1 MTRITIAEVHSHVGE
16 QVVLAGWLYNLRR
29 SGKLCF
35 PIMRDG
41 SGFIQ
46 CVAGRAELG
55 DEMFDLI
62 SNLTQES
69 SMILRGEARAE
80 PRAPGGYEID
90 VKSVEII
97 RRTPESDPYPIT
109 PKEHGID
116 FLLDHR
122 HLWLRSRRQHAA
134 LRVRHEII
142 RVVRDYLD
150 SNGFTLIDTPVLTT
164 VVNDPNTAF
173 TTQFF
178 DEGKAF
184 LTQTGQM
191 YNEAAAA
198 AFGKVYS
205 FGPVFNAVRPQTRRH
220 LAESWMAEPEMEF
233 ANLDDAMNLAE
244 AVVTAVVHRVLENRQ
259 EELKILER
267 DVSALEA
274 LHGRFHFPYITY
286 TDSVK
291 LLQTAGSEI
300 KAGEDFS
307 GVDQTLL
314 VGDRKVPLMVHRHP
328 ASLQPVTI
336 APETDSALA
345 LSFTMVAP
353 EGYGEIV
360 WGGERIR
367 DLELLV
373 NRMETYAA
381 RLEFEWYYD
390 LLKYGAAPSAGFSL
404 SLERVVAWVCGL
416 EHVRET
422 VPFPRMLGRVRP

>member
-1 MTRITIAEVHSHVGE
+1 MNRITIAEVHSHVGE
-16 QVVLAGWLYNLRR
+16 QVVLAGWLYNLRK

-46 CVAGRAELG
+46 CVAGKAELG
-55 DEMFDLI
+55 DEMFDAV
-62 SNLTQES
+62 SHLTQES
-69 SMILRGEARAE
+69 SLTATGNVREE
-80 PRAPGGYEID
+80 SRAPGGYEID
-90 VKSVEII
+90 IVNLEIGQRI
-97 RRTPESDPYPIT
+97 SEFEPYPIT
-109 PKEHGID
+109 PKEHGIG

-142 RVVRDYLD
+142 RAIRDYLD
-150 SNGFTLIDTPVLTT
+150 SNGFTLVDAPVLTT
-164 VVNDPNTAF
+164 IVSDPRTGFTAK
-173 TTQFF
+173 FF
-178 DEGKAF
+178 DEGEVF

-198 AFGKVYS
+198 AFGKAYS
-205 FGPVFNAVRPQTRRH
+205 FGPVFNAVRSITRRD
-220 LAESWMAEPEMEF
+220 LAESWMAEPEMAF
-233 ANLDDAMNLAE
+233 ANLDDAANLAE
-244 AVVTAVVHRVLENRQ
+244 ALVTAVVYRVLENRR
-259 EELKILER
+259 EELKALER

-274 LHGRFHFPYITY
+274 LHGRFPYIGY
-286 TDSVK
+286 TEAVK

-314 VGDRKVPLMVHRHP
+314 VGDRKVPLLVHRYP
-328 ASLQPVTI
+328 PSLQPITI
-336 APETDSALA
+336 AQETDTALS
-345 LSFTMVAP
+345 LSFTMLAP

-367 DLELLV
+367 DLGLL
-373 NRMETYAA
+373 RSRIATYSDGQG
-381 RLEFEWYYD
+381 FKWYTD

-404 SLERVVAWVCGL
+404 SLERVIGWVCGL

-422 VPFPRMLGRVRP
+422 IPFPRMLGHVRP